1 MGKTYSKKAP
11 VAKEVTKEELE
22 ISQGFVQKINNA
34 TIQIGNIETQKHQLL
49 HSVTLVQQDLA
60 GFQVELKEKYGE
72 VNVNIK
78 TGKIEY
84 NLEK

>member
-22 ISQGFVQKINNA
+22 ILQGFVQKINNA